1 MKNQIQRGF
10 PNPFHRDEFL
20 APFDTLF
27 DRMFSDTF
35 PELAKE
41 VGVDVFQK
49 GAYPKCDIINFDD
62 RIEIV
67 AEIPGL
73 TKEQISI
80 DIDGDVISLKG
91 EKGSKI
97 EEKEGGTYVRRELK
111 RSSFNRSL
119 TADSKVFDLDGVKAV
134 FKDGILELT
143 IPRKEKQLPSKRTIS
158 IG

>member
-10 PNPFHRDEFL
+10 PTPFHRDEFL

-62 RIEIV
+62 RIEVV
-67 AEIPGL
+67 AEIPGIS
-73 TKEQISI
+73 KEQLTI
-80 DIDGDVISLKG
+80 DVDGDVITLRG
-91 EKGSKI
+91 EKGGQT
-97 EEKEGGTYVRRELK
+97 EVTGGQYLRRELK
-111 RSSFNRSL
+111 RSSFQRSF
-119 TADSKVFDLDGVKAV
+119 TADSKIFNLDGIKAK
-134 FKDGILELT
+134 FNDGILELQ
-143 IPRKEKQLPSKRTIS
+143 IPKREKEQPKKRTIQ